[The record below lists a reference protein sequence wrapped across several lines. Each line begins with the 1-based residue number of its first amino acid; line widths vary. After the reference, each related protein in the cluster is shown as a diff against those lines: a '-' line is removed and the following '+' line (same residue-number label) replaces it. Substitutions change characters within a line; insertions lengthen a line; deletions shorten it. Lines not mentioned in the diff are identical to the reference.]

1 MVTDD
6 LDLRDCFVHLPDQ
19 QEVPFLMDYRTIA
32 NEQLRDAALIADSK
46 SQPLKVQNRLLAPDT
61 QVYCHAAVT
70 GVRSIIMMRFNSYS
84 SLLALIIL
92 PMGMSL
98 EYVFEGVATVA
109 LDKYKYEGFSS
120 TPVFV
125 ESVNRQYGTTIV
137 VTDPRSDPDTSIR
150 ETNPFSITI
159 HSDIFSQEGSFSIAS
174 ALFLRTPTDRIYLAQ
189 YWTFESYTDGTLEG
203 TLTNNHLAEAA
214 AYNLVDVTKEIYP
227 GYSMPFPNAMANG
240 AKISGTLTVEQAQL
254 TILGNTE
261 DQLTFFVITL
271 DAYSQNDHTPSQGTS
286 EDTTFQDDLP
296 SQEISTQVNDPS
308 QDTMHGDSTNEDNP
322 IQSDILIPSSHSS
335 PHKSILQQSLVNL
348 FALHSLWCK
357 RASSKYGG
365 IIMGRSGRSKG
376 AAETA
381 TEIAEETITEY
392 TTNISPIE
400 YTTTE
405 DAAVVAPI
413 ESISPAG
420 FVAVKKGRGIENC
433 IFLSWDD
440 AKSFLLVVE
449 GEDETEAETVTE
461 PIEYKIVRT
470 LQDAKRFLVPEAEI
484 EQEGQNDNS
493 KQAAAANSSSSPSG
507 SPNPSGAYHMAPGY
521 PYMYYPSHGSS
532 SASKYPATSSTAHS
546 MPGSSKDSQ
555 KRKVPGPEET
565 KMAAYQGY
573 PYYGYPYYPAYG
585 GNPYMAATSATSHSS
600 NSSTT
605 KRPSNNYNNNNN
617 TSGSATKEPANKR
630 SRSSE
635 SYPMPPIN
643 RNRPPLPPMAYN
655 GWNSPQYMILV
666 EYYHMVGTTKL
677 LFRPTLEA
685 VCKMHSG
692 NDSKNVITRE
702 DIMEWM
708 KVQRIDYHTM
718 TKEQRDRT
726 ATFDLLSKLDFPF
739 GSADNYSLDTT
750 KIMVASKVQ
759 RRKAPFLGI
768 LSEAPTKMELEEGVA
783 AQRQGP
789 IWDCM
794 YLAMSD
800 YVKIA
805 GTLQVIEPTY
815 MTVILRQFAKDGDE
829 SILTLDHL
837 LTWMNAQRT
846 SYRDTTVMTNA
857 REIAKATSKLSCL
870 QTVGF
875 DWDYEPRVVDSVLAA
890 AAAKA
895 DKDEAEVAAD
905 VKKEISNFIFDDGDN
920 FLVRTDQGAYY
931 KAMKEIPN
939 DPNAK
944 GGLALAR
951 SSHLPDHVEKAI
963 LRTMLPP
970 QNQLQFSHI
979 CNLNLELFGYPEDKL
994 RKACTNRRKYL
1005 EKVEQNNPEAFQRL
1019 LKAQGL
1025 PDGNDYDLGGD
1036 IPNKEIELLVKATKI
1051 RKEPNKDLIEKGILR
1066 SMLPPQ
1072 NQIPFSEVASRK
1084 DYLFGPP
1091 NGRIVRAA
1099 KLRRKELDE
1108 LQTSQPTKFQDLL
1121 TKFGLDKLTA
1131 AENELDADAAEI
1143 AAYTGDGGDEGDD
1156 NDDDGSALFWNKP
1169 GSKVMADKDTQKK
1182 YRMQRNPLP
1191 LETDK
1196 LLCKHVLGGDHRF
1209 ALLCNSR
1216 PSLFGLPN
1224 SRERRK
1230 IDDRRRLLREMMQ
1243 KRPHQFV
1250 EVCRAHGLESELKQ
1264 QGLVREDGSLN
1275 EEAAAALLS
1284 SGMDPSKV
1292 GHPSGAAADEYEE
1305 EENDDNDDD
1314 EMETEDKSPTKAA
1327 AISLQALR
1335 RKGVKITK
1343 AS

>member
-1 MVTDD
+1 
-6 LDLRDCFVHLPDQ
+6 
-19 QEVPFLMDYRTIA
+19 
-32 NEQLRDAALIADSK
+32 
-46 SQPLKVQNRLLAPDT
+46 
-61 QVYCHAAVT
+61 
-70 GVRSIIMMRFNSYS
+70 MMRINYYS

-125 ESVNRQYGTTIV
+125 ESVNRQFGTTIA
-137 VTDPRSDPDTSIR
+137 VTDPRSHPDTTIR

-203 TLTNNHLAEAA
+203 TLTNNHLAQAA

-227 GYSMPFPNAMANG
+227 GYSMPFPNAIANG
-240 AKISGTLTVEQAQL
+240 AKISGTLMMEQAQL
-254 TILGNTE
+254 TIVGNTE

-271 DAYSQNDHTPSQGTS
+271 DAYSQNDHTPTSQGTS
-286 EDTTFQDDLP
+286 EDTTSQDDLP
-296 SQEISTQVNDPS
+296 SQEISTQVNDPN
-308 QDTMHGDSTNEDNP
+308 QDT
-322 IQSDILIPSSHSS
+322 IQSDILSPSSHSS
-335 PHKSILQQSLVNL
+335 PHKSILQQSSLVNL
-348 FALHSLWCK
+348 FGIHSLRCE
-357 RASSKYGG
+357 RDD
-365 IIMGRSGRSKG
+365 IILVC
-376 AAETA
+376 TQYN
-381 TEIAEETITEY
+381 TD
-392 TTNISPIE
+392 ISPME

-440 AKSFLLVVE
+440 AKSFLLVE

-470 LQDAKRFLVPEAEI
+470 LQDAKRFLAPEAEI
-484 EQEGQNDNS
+484 EQQEEQNDNS
-493 KQAAAANSSSSPSG
+493 KHAAAANSSSSPSG
-507 SPNPSGAYHMAPGY
+507 SPNTSGAYHMAPGY
-521 PYMYYPSHGSS
+521 PYMYYPSHGST
-532 SASKYPATSSTAHS
+532 SASKYPATSSTTAHS
-546 MPGSSKDSQ
+546 MPGSRKDSQ

-585 GNPYMAATSATSHSS
+585 GTPYTAATSATSYSS
-600 NSSTT
+600 SSSTT
-605 KRPSNNYNNNNN
+605 KRPSNNNNNA
-617 TSGSATKEPANKR
+617 TGSATKEPANKR
-630 SRSSE
+630 SRSTE
-635 SYPMPPIN
+635 PYPMPPIN

-685 VCKMHSG
+685 VCKLHSG

-815 MTVILRQFAKDGDE
+815 MTIILRQFAKDGDE

-890 AAAKA
+890 AAAQA
-895 DKDEAEVAAD
+895 GKDEAEVEAD

-1072 NQIPFSEVASRK
+1072 NNIPFSEVASRK

-1108 LQTSQPTKFQDLL
+1108 LQTSHPTKFQDLL

-1131 AENELDADAAEI
+1131 AENELDADAVEV
-1143 AAYTGDGGDEGDD
+1143 AAYTGDDGDEGDD

-1284 SGMDPSKV
+1284 AGMDPSKV

-1305 EENDDNDDD
+1305 EENDDDDND

-1343 AS
+1343 A